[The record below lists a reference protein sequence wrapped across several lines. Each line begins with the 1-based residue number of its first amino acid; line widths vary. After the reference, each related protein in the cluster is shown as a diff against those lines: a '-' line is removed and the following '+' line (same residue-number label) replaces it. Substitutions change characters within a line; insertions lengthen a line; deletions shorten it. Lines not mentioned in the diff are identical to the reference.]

1 MCCWWEWPWELGAR
15 QLLRCLSGLEEER
28 LIMEEGWEVHMGT
41 EIIFSSFLRFFFF
54 FFFGVL
60 VYRRWKQDFMPQ
72 TVL

>member
-1 MCCWWEWPWELGAR
+1 MGAR
-15 QLLRCLSGLEEER
+15 QLLRCLSGLEER

-41 EIIFSSFLRFFFF
+41 EIIFSSFLSFFFF
-54 FFFGVL
+54 FAVL